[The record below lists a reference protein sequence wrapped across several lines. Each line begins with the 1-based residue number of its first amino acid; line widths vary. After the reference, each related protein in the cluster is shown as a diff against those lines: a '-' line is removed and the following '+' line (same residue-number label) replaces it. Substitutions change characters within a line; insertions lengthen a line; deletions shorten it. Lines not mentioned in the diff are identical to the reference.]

1 MIAPDFKTLSLGQM
15 HPMQVEALLKFVGEA
30 LNLAALTSDKQILRE
45 TEAEADELIR
55 LFGGN
60 GIKLTVNSY

>member
-1 MIAPDFKTLSLGQM
+1 MIEPDLKTLSLRQM
-15 HPMQVEALLKFVGEA
+15 HPMQVEALLEFVGMS
-30 LNLAALTSDKQILRE
+30 LNLSALTNDTDIIRE

-60 GIKLTVNSY
+60 GIKLTIRSY